1 MAYVRLRRL
10 IGLHPLS
17 IVPAIAGR
25 RGLDAGLSMIDVTAA
40 DETSDDARARANVWR
55 LAAAQALTGA
65 NSAVIFAT
73 GSIVGAS
80 LAPSVSLAT
89 VPLSMY
95 VLGLAAGTLP
105 TGAISRAYGRRTAF
119 IIGTFCGT
127 LTGALG
133 AWAILHSS
141 FWLFC
146 GATFLGGLYGAVA
159 QSYRFAAADGAS
171 AAFRPKA
178 VSWVMAGGVFAGV
191 LGPQLVQWTMDIWP
205 PYLFAFSFVMQALV
219 ALVAMAVL
227 SGVDAPKPAAAD
239 LHGGRPL
246 LEIARQPRFIA
257 AALCG
262 VIAYPMMNLVMT
274 SAPLAMKMCGLTVS
288 DSNFGIQWHI
298 VAMYGPSFFTGSLI
312 ARFGAPRI
320 VALGLALEAVA
331 AMIGLS
337 GITAP
342 HFWATLFV
350 LGVGWNFAFVGA
362 SALVLETHRPQER
375 NKVQAFNDFLVFGM
389 MAIGSFSS
397 GQLLAHYGW
406 NAVNWVVFAGA
417 ARPCRA
423 VAGVICQAA
432 GEIARGGRD
441 SGPEHVGT
449 FRKNV
454 PRLPARTCPTISCCQ
469 LLTLRPASK

>member
-1 MAYVRLRRL
+1 
-10 IGLHPLS
+10 
-17 IVPAIAGR
+17 
-25 RGLDAGLSMIDVTAA
+25 MIDITAA
-40 DETSDDARARANVWR
+40 DDISDDARARSNVVR

-73 GSIVGAS
+73 GSIVGAT
-80 LAPSVSLAT
+80 LAPDISLAT

-119 IIGTFCGT
+119 IVGTGCGVA
-127 LTGALG
+127 TGLLG
-133 AWAILHSS
+133 SFAILHAS
-141 FWLFC
+141 FALFC
-146 GATFLGGLYGAVA
+146 CATFLGGLYGAVS

-205 PYLFAFSFVMQALV
+205 PYLFAFSFVVQAAVALV
-219 ALVAMAVL
+219 ALLVL
-227 SGVDAPKPAAAD
+227 SGVDAPKPAPSD

-246 LEIARQPRFIA
+246 FEIVRRPRFIA

-262 VIAYPMMNLVMT
+262 IISYPMMNLVMT
-274 SAPLAMKMCGLTVS
+274 SAPLAMKICGLSVS

-312 ARFGAPRI
+312 ARFGAPKV
-320 VALGLALEAVA
+320 VAAGLILEAA
-331 AMIGLS
+331 AATIGLS
-337 GITAP
+337 GITAL
-342 HFWATLFV
+342 HFWATLIV
-350 LGVGWNFAFVGA
+350 LGMGWNLSFVGA

-389 MAIGSFSS
+389 MAVGSFSS
-397 GQLLAHYGW
+397 GQLLANYGW
-406 NAVNWVVFAGA
+406 SAVNMVVYPPVLLGLTVLAFASFTRRRR
-417 ARPCRA
+417 ARLQELSEFP
-423 VAGVICQAA
+423 
-432 GEIARGGRD
+432 D
-441 SGPEHVGT
+441 PM
-449 FRKNV
+449 
-454 PRLPARTCPTISCCQ
+454 
-469 LLTLRPASK
+469 

>member
-1 MAYVRLRRL
+1 M
-10 IGLHPLS
+10 P
-17 IVPAIAGR
+17 
-25 RGLDAGLSMIDVTAA
+25 MIDVTAS
-40 DETSDDARARANVWR
+40 DETADDARARGNVVR

-73 GSIVGAS
+73 GSIIGAT
-80 LAPSVSLAT
+80 LAPNVSLAT

-95 VLGLAAGTLP
+95 VLGMASGTLP
-105 TGAISRAYGRRTAF
+105 TGWLSRAYGRRVAF
-119 IIGTFCGT
+119 FIGTGCGV

-133 AWAILHSS
+133 ALAILRGQ

-146 GATFLGGLYGAVA
+146 LATFLGGLYGSVA

-191 LGPQLVQWTMDIWP
+191 LGPQLVQWTMDVWP
-205 PYLFAFSFVMQALV
+205 PYLFAFSFVMQAAV

-239 LHGGRPL
+239 MHGGRPL
-246 LEIARQPRFIA
+246 FEVARQPRFIA

-262 VIAYPMMNLVMT
+262 VIAYPIMNLVMT
-274 SAPLAMKMCGLTVS
+274 SAPLAMKMCGLSVS

-312 ARFGAPRI
+312 SRFGAPRI
-320 VALGLALEAVA
+320 VAFGLVLEAA
-331 AMIGLS
+331 AAGIGLS
-337 GITAP
+337 GITAL
-342 HFWATLFV
+342 HFWATLIV
-350 LGVGWNFAFVGA
+350 LGVGWNFAFIAA
-362 SALVLETHRPQER
+362 SALVLETHRPAER

-406 NAVNWVVFAGA
+406 NAVNLVVFPPVLLGLAVLCFA
-417 ARPCRA
+417 SFAKRRARLRE
-423 VAGVICQAA
+423 VD
-432 GEIARGGRD
+432 EF
-441 SGPEHVGT
+441 PE
-449 FRKNV
+449 
-454 PRLPARTCPTISCCQ
+454 PSI
-469 LLTLRPASK
+469 